1 MKSKK
6 LYVYAGIVLFVLS
19 VALVWIGKNREQ
31 NPTDSKSERVQ
42 PKRELQSKPQGKIA
56 DREVPAPSVNRP
68 EPQQGLQLSSSAEI
82 IRTEVQVDEIL
93 TEIED
98 AAISYDAEELP
109 ILESYLYD
117 PDPAIREA
125 ALNGMLTLG
134 DAAASPMLR
143 AAAENA
149 YTPHE
154 AVAMLEA
161 ADFLDLPEGKLPPL
175 KKVKSGTRLK
185 K

>member
-6 LYVYAGIVLFVLS
+6 LYVYAGIVLFVLL

-31 NPTDSKSERVQ
+31 KPTDSKSERVQ

-56 DREVPAPSVNRP
+56 DREVPAPPVNRP
-68 EPQQGLQLSSSAEI
+68 ELQQGFQSSSSAEI

-117 PDPAIREA
+117 PDPAIRAA
-125 ALNGMLTLG
+125 ALDGMLTLG